1 MGRELLLCDNIDLSG
16 VANSYRTKV
25 LTQKI
30 RLLSPFRN
38 TGHYVIESNGA
49 AVVWLWDENRRLE
62 LASEADAKLDVI
74 PETLLFPSAV
84 EGKKVLKL
92 AEGFETQ
99 FWSGGHL
106 QESVW
111 SREHAIGEGPDGQN
125 DLKVAWLTEHQTSED
140 SISEELLWRFGAWLM
155 LVLIV
160 FQAGSYLGWRI
171 EERSIRHQIEESN
184 LAAKEVVASRGAARE
199 LLVTSTTLR
208 EWLNHPSQ
216 LGLVAEIDRRMPD
229 GSRMLS
235 WAYQDRRL
243 VVTVEDPN
251 LDNRAYVE
259 QLTASHRFDEVRI
272 EPGTTP
278 DRAKIEVVLVE

>member
-16 VANSYRTKV
+16 VANSHRAKA

-111 SREHAIGEGPDGQN
+111 SRDHSIGEGPDEQN
-125 DLKVAWLTEHQTSED
+125 DPKVAWLTEHQASED

-160 FQAGSYLGWRI
+160 FQAGNYLGWLI
-171 EERSIRHQIEESN
+171 DERSVRDQIEEAN
-184 LAAKEVVASRGAARE
+184 LTAKKVIAFREAARE
-199 LLVTSTTLR
+199 QLATSTTLR

-229 GSRMLS
+229 GSQLLN
-235 WAYQDRRL
+235 WTYQDRRL
-243 VVTVEDPN
+243 VVTVTDPN

-259 QLTASHRFDEVRI
+259 QLSASDRFGEVRI

-278 DRAKIEVVLVE
+278 DSAKIEVVLVE